1 MMISPSTAGD
11 AWRITTPGIVLCSRE
26 SLLHHTFLD
35 PTLSHSEVVNILYRT
50 TFQWIYQWGM
60 LPVVT
65 YPTAEHYYQHAKAM
79 SLGLP
84 GEADE
89 ILHAD

>member
-1 MMISPSTAGD
+1 
-11 AWRITTPGIVLCSRE
+11 
-26 SLLHHTFLD
+26 
-35 PTLSHSEVVNILYRT
+35 
-50 TFQWIYQWGM
+50 M

-65 YPTAEHYYQHAKAM
+65 YPTAEYYYQHAKAM

-89 ILHAD
+89 ILHADGQLGIRKIEKKLLTSFFERKWCKVQKGHNFDQ